1 MSNRYVVTRS
11 PASTRLFNVTLV
23 NKEGDILATL
33 ATDLEFEE
41 ASECVELLVP
51 PQAETMTA
59 ERHMMKYNKWNS
71 MEEGSGYA

>member
-11 PASTRLFNVTLV
+11 PASPRLFNVTLV
-23 NKEGDILATL
+23 NKEGDILATW

-59 ERHMMKYNKWNS
+59 ERNMMKYSKWDNT
-71 MEEGSGYA
+71 EEGAGYA